1 MNWVKR
7 LVNIAILSLILTL
20 QQLGTLPWDVLRFDA
35 INFLVSKSV
44 IISFFKVTH
53 YRGKKDYLLVIKFI
67 NFKFKMF
74 YIKNSLFNN
83 QI

>member
-1 MNWVKR
+1 M
-7 LVNIAILSLILTL
+7 ILTL

-35 INFLVSKSV
+35 INFLVSKFV
-44 IISFFKVTH
+44 IISFFKETH

-67 NFKFKMF
+67 NFKFKIF
-74 YIKNSLFNN
+74 NIKNSLFNN

>member
-20 QQLGTLPWDVLRFDA
+20 QQLGTLPWDVLRFNA
-35 INFLVSKSV
+35 INVLDSKSV

-53 YRGKKDYLLVIKFI
+53 YRGKKEHLLAIKFI

-74 YIKNSLFNN
+74 NIKNPFFNN